1 MLERVHRIH
10 GVLRL
15 LLKRKLVKQNFVLVL
30 KVGGILPIVFEQFEE
45 VVPYL
50 GRGKLLFVLC
60 GLIDIE
66 AFAKGRATVPVLPLV
81 NLDASVLII

>member
-15 LLKRKLVKQNFVLVL
+15 LLKRKLVKNNFVLVL
-30 KVGGILPIVFEQFEE
+30 KVVSILPIVFEQQFEE
-45 VVPYL
+45 VFPNL
-50 GRGKLLFVLC
+50 GRDKLLFVLG

-66 AFAKGRATVPVLPLV
+66 AFAKG
-81 NLDASVLII
+81 